1 MSVVAVAA
9 RSADGQTF
17 RVYEAQWQ
25 GSKPSVIYMLTSRLP
40 FSMVLNLAK
49 QTEDNLSPRI
59 SSQQSAQQSAT
70 CRHQLVFP
78 VFRNQARRE

>member
-1 MSVVAVAA
+1 MSVVAFAA

-59 SSQQSAQQSAT
+59 SSQQSAT